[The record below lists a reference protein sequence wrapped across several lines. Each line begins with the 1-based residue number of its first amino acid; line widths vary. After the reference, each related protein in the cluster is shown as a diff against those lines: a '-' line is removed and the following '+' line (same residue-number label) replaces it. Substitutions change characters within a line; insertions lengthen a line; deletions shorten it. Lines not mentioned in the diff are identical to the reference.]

1 MNPDLYYRVTER
13 FTFFSVLSLKCR
25 VMKRFIFFFS
35 KNVYLLEAPY
45 FSILVTLRALGCQ
58 SFQPLRLHEIR
69 LHTRVFESPSSS
81 SLCHEGNLK
90 ISESLSGQT
99 ENN

>member
-1 MNPDLYYRVTER
+1 M
-13 FTFFSVLSLKCR
+13 KCL
-25 VMKRFIFFFS
+25 IFFFS

-45 FSILVTLRALGCQ
+45 FSIPVMLRALGYQ

-69 LHTRVFESPSSS
+69 LRIRVFESPSGS